1 MGYPAGM
8 TPAMLAISGW
18 SGAGKTT
25 LIEALIPRLAGRG
38 LRVGVVKHDA
48 HRLEFDRPG
57 KDTMRLREAGATRV
71 EALDER
77 WWFQVAAAPR
87 PAGRLAL
94 PPAFRLD
101 VDLIIVEGGKR
112 ASLDK
117 IWLVGPDGKGPPEET
132 GSVILT
138 VQRAAGAVEAVEER
152 LLGWLASRWRAQ
164 ARAAVVLG
172 AGEHGEPAARLA
184 ASLTDTVLV
193 SVRPVPGVPGP
204 AGELLAA
211 VRWAPERAWIVLD
224 AARRCPAPERLEWLW
239 SRRRPGTWAVVTSRD
254 GRPDPLGA
262 IYEPQAAHLLEEAAP
277 DGTPGLVRMLAGHA
291 RAAVVEMPGQ
301 VDR

>member
-1 MGYPAGM
+1 
-8 TPAMLAISGW
+8 MLAISGW

-57 KDTMRLREAGATRV
+57 KDTMRLREAGAARV
-71 EALDER
+71 EGLDER

-87 PAGRLAL
+87 GAGRLPL

-101 VDLIIVEGGKR
+101 VDILVVEGGK
-112 ASLDK
+112 SGTLDK

-132 GSVILT
+132 GAVILI
-138 VQRAAGAVEAVEER
+138 VHRGPGAVEVVEER
-152 LLGWLASRWRAQ
+152 LVGWLESRWRGQ
-164 ARAAVVLG
+164 ARGAVVLG
-172 AGEHGEPAARLA
+172 AGAHGERAARVA
-184 ASLTDTVLV
+184 ASLTDTVLA
-193 SVRPVPGVPGP
+193 SLRPVPGIPGP

-211 VRWAPERAWIVLD
+211 VRWAPERSWIALD
-224 AARRCPAPERLEWLW
+224 AGRPCPAPERLEWLW
-239 SRRRPGTWAVVTSRD
+239 SRRRPGIWAVVSSRD

-277 DGTPGLVRMLAGHA
+277 DGTRALARLLSGHA
-291 RAAVVEMPGQ
+291 RAAVVEMPAE
-301 VDR
+301 VVR